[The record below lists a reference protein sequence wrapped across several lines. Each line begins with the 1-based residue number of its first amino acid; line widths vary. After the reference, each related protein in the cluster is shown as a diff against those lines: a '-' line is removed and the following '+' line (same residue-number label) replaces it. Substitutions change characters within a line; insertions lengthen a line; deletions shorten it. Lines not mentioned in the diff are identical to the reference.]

1 MIDTDV
7 GILNVPELEAL
18 VLLNVDLA
26 DLYQAIA
33 DDPDAEPQTR
43 QTAEALAAW
52 RRARAR
58 YFQHECAET
67 ERVEA
72 LDESDPCTAFG
83 YSSRPTPS
91 PKSADPG
98 SPASATPRSGG
109 AQGREAASQRQS
121 GYDMS
126 G

>member
-18 VLLNVDLA
+18 VSLSVDLA
-26 DLYQAIA
+26 ERYQAIA

-43 QTAEALAAW
+43 RTAVALAAW

-67 ERVEA
+67 ERFEA
-72 LDESDPCTAFG
+72 EHESDPCTEFG
-83 YSSRPTPS
+83 CGSRPAQTQ
-91 PKSADPG
+91 DG
-98 SPASATPRSGG
+98 LASPRSPVPAAPRSEAPGPRSRL
-109 AQGREAASQRQS
+109 ATSKPIRRER
-121 GYDMS
+121 
-126 G
+126 